1 MGAGSSAEVPMSQ
14 IDFESY
20 TGKRYTVEVPN
31 TRDATHGPAYTVPD
45 NEPIS
50 EDDLTLYHNF
60 LIGCNIE
67 NGSRP
72 LYGRRTVD
80 PKSGKAGAYEWASYN
95 DVKTRMEHIASGLK
109 TVGHM
114 KRQDMVGVFSKN
126 QLEWCLVGHACDRM
140 SYVLVP
146 LYDTLGPD
154 AVPFIVNHT
163 ELRVLFCGKKQF
175 DVVME
180 CVAECP
186 TLELVIQFEPIT
198 NEQLQKAKEKNVEL
212 RSLHELEVLGQAD
225 PKPADPPVPTD
236 VATLCY
242 TSGTTGNPKG
252 VILLHKNFT
261 FVVRQMSNRLPICSS
276 DVHCSYLP
284 LAHVFERGTL
294 AFFQSYGASAGF
306 FQGDLLQLM
315 DDLAELRPTIFVS
328 CLARTFSLKVSGT
341 SCVLQRTPVELRS
354 KPPHTWRDG
363 EVKISDIP
371 ELSKNTQTDLQI
383 NNDHSMTGAGDLNL
397 YSLPPAFDEIDFYSK
412 WLGKQFV
419 DLAWKTFAGREVSTL
434 STRQGLDDLFKRFDQ
449 RKVQSAIPP
458 LNLPVSTFAEFL
470 ENCTAHCKENS
481 YSNTESRL
489 SSIKSGRRRKGDNL
503 RSLIGNENR
512 LDPPHVNVRQT
523 QPPLPP
529 QRQRQISHM
538 MQKVKSKIQPDLDAR
553 RKKILRVKKTQ
564 SQRIAETLARARLA
578 EYDAR
583 RELQGG
589 REQNLRI
596 KKTPISE
603 ITTGAAAL
611 EIVDDFMKS
620 PLMDKF
626 SQENVPNSTEVKP
639 PTKNGII
646 QKDPLKEE
654 LYGTVALDSSFLGC
668 KCVPKRRLH
677 PESETKSRR
686 RNYNGWLGDFGPLHT
701 KTVRPEWNECE
712 EDAFSPKCSNQATYE
727 WNFNHLPKESHEN
740 ADKPKLQPKTTET
753 RRYVNV
759 GNDHDQV
766 TRVID
771 DFDDNLSDHYSVISD
786 PVYQWLKEAV

>member
-1 MGAGSSAEVPMSQ
+1 MARAAAG
-14 IDFESY
+14 
-20 TGKRYTVEVPN
+20 
-31 TRDATHGPAYTVPD
+31 
-45 NEPIS
+45 
-50 EDDLTLYHNF
+50 
-60 LIGCNIE
+60 
-67 NGSRP
+67 GSRAVETY
-72 LYGRRTVD
+72 LRNFEGE
-80 PKSGKAGAYEWASYN
+80 KSRYSE
-95 DVKTRMEHIASGLK
+95 I
-109 TVGHM
+109 
-114 KRQDMVGVFSKN
+114 
-126 QLEWCLVGHACDRM
+126 LE
-140 SYVLVP
+140 
-146 LYDTLGPD
+146 
-154 AVPFIVNHT
+154 I
-163 ELRVLFCGKKQF
+163 
-175 DVVME
+175 
-180 CVAECP
+180 
-186 TLELVIQFEPIT
+186 
-198 NEQLQKAKEKNVEL
+198 
-212 RSLHELEVLGQAD
+212 
-225 PKPADPPVPTD
+225 
-236 VATLCY
+236 TLCY
-242 TSGTTGNPKG
+242 G
-252 VILLHKNFT
+252 V
-261 FVVRQMSNRLPICSS
+261 Q
-276 DVHCSYLP
+276 
-284 LAHVFERGTL
+284 
-294 AFFQSYGASAGF
+294 
-306 FQGDLLQLM
+306 
-315 DDLAELRPTIFVS
+315 
-328 CLARTFSLKVSGT
+328 CLARTFSLKGINCNELRAITNYDKAKTGDFYIRNASRSVSGT

-470 ENCTAHCKENS
+470 GTYVTECVRLSHGVGCKLNEIMSDSEENCTAHCKENS